1 MGTKGDINIYDDF
14 NFCTTLEQSKSL
26 LKLGLN
32 PETSDMTYLTG
43 IRDGEEEIYGIL
55 PYKELEPE
63 CRKGDILYKKIP
75 AWTYYKLLTI
85 LHKKYILLSHKSIGI
100 SEIALNSNIPAGS
113 IVSLDL
119 NKGIEGLLVI
129 IKHAIFLGIINKEFL
144 IKENMNTVK
153 ENSWIRVSEQLPP
166 EGEEVLVRLKNYN
179 YSPRIM
185 FYRKRDKIWV
195 EDDGMFFDCSVNEDD
210 LWMSIPTFDDIL
222 NSNKDVLKRLKEQ

>member
-1 MGTKGDINIYDDF
+1 MNIYEDF

-43 IRDGEEEIYGIL
+43 IRDGEEETYGIL

-75 AWTYYKLLTI
+75 AWTYYKLLT
-85 LHKKYILLSHKSIGI
+85 LVPKEYILLAHKSIEI
-100 SEIALNSNIPAGS
+100 SEIALNSNIPAGI

-119 NKGIEGLLVI
+119 NKGIEGLSVI

-144 IKENMNTVK
+144 INEDNNTVK
-153 ENSWIRVSEQLPP
+153 KVEKTWHRLNEKLPP
-166 EGEEVLVRLKNYN
+166 EGEQVLVRLKEHNFI
-179 YSPRIM
+179 PRIM
-185 FYRKRDKIWV
+185 YLMNNMWI
-195 EDDGMFFDCSVNEDD
+195 EDDIMYFNCYVNEDD
-210 LWMSIPTFDDIL
+210 LWMPVPDF
-222 NSNKDVLKRLKEQ
+222 KD

>member
-1 MGTKGDINIYDDF
+1 MKTNRDINIYDGF
-14 NFCTTLEQSKSL
+14 NFCTTLEQSKQL
-26 LKLGLN
+26 LELGLN

-63 CRKGDILYKKIP
+63 SRKGNILYKNIP
-75 AWTYYKLLTI
+75 AWTYYKLLT
-85 LHKKYILLSHKSIGI
+85 LVHKKYILLSHKSIGI

-119 NKGIEGLLVI
+119 NKGIEGLLAI
-129 IKHAIFLGIINKEFL
+129 IKHAILIGTINKEFL
-144 IKENMNTVK
+144 IKEDMDTK
-153 ENSWIRVSEQLPP
+153 ENKSPWIRVREQLPP

-195 EDDGMFFDCSVNEDD
+195 EDDGMFFVCSVNEDD
-210 LWMSIPTFDDIL
+210 LWMSIPTFDDIM
-222 NSNKDVLKRLKEQ
+222 NSNKYIIKRLK

>member
-1 MGTKGDINIYDDF
+1 MRTTGNINIYDGF

-26 LKLGLN
+26 LELGLN

-85 LHKKYILLSHKSIGI
+85 LPKEYLLLSHRNIGI
-100 SEIALNSNIPAGS
+100 KVLS
-113 IVSLDL
+113 D
-119 NKGIEGLLVI
+119 I
-129 IKHAIFLGIINKEFL
+129 IKHEILNGGLDKCFLINKD
-144 IKENMNTVK
+144 NNTVK
-153 ENSWIRVSEQLPP
+153 KVGKNWNRLNEKLPP
-166 EGEEVLVRLKNYN
+166 EGEQVLIRLKNYN

-185 FYRKRDKIWV
+185 FYRKRDNIWV
-195 EDDGMFFDCSVNEDD
+195 EECDVYFDCYVNEDD
-210 LWMSIPTFDDIL
+210 LWMPIPDL
-222 NSNKDVLKRLKEQ
+222 KD

>member
-1 MGTKGDINIYDDF
+1 MRTTGNINIYDGF
-14 NFCTTLEQSKSL
+14 NFCTTLEQSKQL
-26 LKLGLN
+26 LELGLN

-55 PYKELEPE
+55 PYKELVPD
-63 CRKGDILYKKIP
+63 CRKGNILYKNVP
-75 AWTYYKLLTI
+75 AWTYYKLLT
-85 LHKKYILLSHKSIGI
+85 LLPKEYILLSQRRIGI
-100 SEIALNSNIPAGS
+100 TEIALNSNIPAGDIIS
-113 IVSLDL
+113 VNLH
-119 NKGIEGLLVI
+119 KGVGGLLTI
-129 IKHAIFLGIINKEFL
+129 IKNEAFIERINKEFL
-144 IKENMNTVK
+144 IKEN
-153 ENSWIRVSEQLPP
+153 NSPWISISEQLPP

-210 LWMSIPTFDDIL
+210 LWMPIPTFDDIL